1 MSNVNA
7 AGERCAVASL
17 TGRSTRAV
25 RTDCV
30 ACDNA
35 VYPSRSRKGR
45 AFGGLLVALVAAVF
59 AVGLVAFPGA
69 ALAADSVTT
78 LTQDDFDNAG
88 GVYFIYSGSYKLGS
102 DVNGAIRIN
111 QLDSA
116 VTIDLGG
123 YMLTCPSEAET
134 AAAIVIE
141 NNGSNRPSIT
151 VKNGTIVQKKDGS
164 AGVAMW
170 RNNTSLTLEDLN
182 VSVANGFCV
191 NANASNSSLTI
202 KRGSYTSTKSNPYVV
217 NAATVVAYAGTVTVD
232 QYAATFTID
241 GGDDVVKTDGGAISL
256 KGGKFNKFPS
266 QASIYGGYAM
276 AKSSAAG
283 STWDVKEEESARNSV
298 LNGGAS
304 AGWAVAVDGFG
315 TVYFD
320 SEAEATEFAEGKSAE
335 VTSAAVAKVGDTYYA
350 SLKAA
355 VNAATSGSKVE
366 LLQDTTEYITVD
378 GRSLTIDLGAHALSA
393 PDAECAITK
402 KGSGALKVCN
412 GTISCNQYCVYIP
425 SSTADSNVTL
435 TNVKATSSYKR
446 AVDASGSGSVTI
458 ESGEYSSADDDY
470 EAASVSGNAKLTIN
484 GGSFTGANGVDV
496 VCQGSNN
503 PSISGGDFSN
513 VKPVSYVTEGHSMQY
528 GDGRYYVV
536 DTSDNDKAAAVKD
549 ASSWALVTA
558 GGQRVYY
565 VAADKSQ
572 AESDQAALSGSEL
585 KQIFRVTFN
594 DYEGKLVEKRAY
606 VAGDSLVLP
615 TEPTRTDY
623 TFQGWLTEG
632 RDKAVAG
639 ASVTADATYTATWK
653 ANGCAKI
660 ESATGTKY
668 FGSLQEGVNA
678 AASGDTVVLLKDTTE
693 NVTIDKS
700 CGEFTIDLN
709 DFTLAERRDLEYAVG
724 LEGPSQVVITNGKIV
739 SADYGIQFF
748 KTAIGAKLTLRDGGH
763 GLSVNTTTDSGRQP
777 IMASSG
783 NNNTLIIESGTYTN
797 GCHGAVVS
805 CMQAGSVLEIGG
817 GKFTTSD
824 GTDAVRVDNCT
835 TNVSGGW
842 FLNSIYRAKTA
853 TLTITGGNFG
863 NDSDKAYVADGYAM
877 RATAEEGRYEVV
889 KDTLAPEF
897 VVLKDGGLYEGST
910 SFTVS
915 DDSSVTVTV
924 GGKTLTPDASG
935 NYTLAEDTLGS
946 LEGELT
952 VTATDAAENS
962 TSVTVKWYKGHD
974 WSAWSQSAD
983 GTGHVRTCSRC
994 GKTEAGNHVVGK
1006 AATCTSKAICKDC
1019 GLEFGEKDPTNHSG
1033 TEVDAWSS
1041 DDERHWHACSDCG
1054 EPYSFAVDHSYEVV
1068 IDKAAT
1074 VAEEGQQ
1081 HKHCTICQRDY
1092 DYETIP
1098 KLDPGAPAFDGIVS
1112 GACYD
1117 VEPAKFKV
1125 TADEGA
1131 TLTVTANGA
1140 TLVSDA
1146 DGYYTLPQANG
1157 TVTVVAVASNGA
1169 TEARN
1174 TVTVSS
1180 YTSHSWGSWGYA
1192 GDGKHVRACT
1202 HAGCS
1207 GTEAATCSGDEATC
1221 VSESVC
1227 KDCGHK
1233 LADKDPNNHAG
1244 PVSTTWESDGE
1255 GHWHVCSA
1263 CDGRVDEAG
1272 HDFETVSDGESGHH
1286 QKCKTCG
1293 YETDTVGHDLKLTY
1307 EDESG
1312 HWQECEDCGYATD
1325 KVAHELTWVVTKAA
1339 TATEDG
1345 LEHQECSE
1353 CGYRGADVVIPK
1365 TGGDSSDDDDDKGDD
1380 SGDKGGKS
1388 DGSKGDDAKKLPATG
1403 DPVFAVRGLAAAG
1416 AALAALG
1423 LKRRK

>member
-7 AGERCAVASL
+7 AGERCAVAFL

-45 AFGGLLVALVAAVF
+45 AFGGLLVVLVAAVF

-69 ALAADSVTT
+69 VLADESVTT
-78 LTQDDFDNAG
+78 LTQSDFDNEG
-88 GVYFIYSGSYKLGS
+88 GVYVIDGGGSYKLDGN
-102 DVNGAIRIN
+102 VTGAIKISKVN
-111 QLDSA
+111 VA
-116 VTIDLGG
+116 TAIDLNGKT
-123 YMLTCPSEAET
+123 LTCPSDTT
-134 AAAIVIE
+134 ADAAIDIE
-141 NNGSNRPSIT
+141 NWGDDRPGITIKNGS
-151 VKNGTIVQKKDGS
+151 IVHEKDG
-164 AGVAMW
+164 GLGIGMW
-170 RNNTSLTLEDLN
+170 RRSTSLTLEDLN
-182 VSVANGFCV
+182 VSVTNSFCV
-191 NANASNSSLTI
+191 NAYGSGSSLTI
-202 KRGSYTSTKSNPYVV
+202 RRGSYVINKSNPDVM
-217 NAATVVAYAGTVTVD
+217 NAATVMAYAGTVTVD
-232 QYAATFTID
+232 QYDATFTIN
-241 GGDDVVKTDGGAISL
+241 GGDDVVKADGGAISL
-256 KGGKFNKFPS
+256 KGGNFNKFPS
-266 QASIYGGYAM
+266 QATIASNYAM
-276 AKSSAAG
+276 YKSSAEG
-283 STWDVKEEESARNSV
+283 STWNVMDKDEACAAS
-298 LNGGAS
+298 LNNGS
-304 AGWAVAVDGFG
+304 STGWAVEVANFG
-315 TVYFD
+315 TVYFE
-320 SEAEATEFAEGKSAE
+320 SEDDAKEFAESKGAE
-335 VTSAAVAKVGDTYYA
+335 VSTAAVAKVGDTYYE

-355 VNAATSGSKVE
+355 VKAADSGSKVE
-366 LLQDTTEYITVD
+366 LLKDTTEKGVEVGD
-378 GRSLTIDLGAHALSA
+378 GKSLTIDLGGHTLSGDDVA
-393 PDAECAITK
+393 YTAITK
-402 KGSGALKVCN
+402 TGSGTLEVCN
-412 GTISCNQYCVYIP
+412 GTISCKGSCVEVGSNSASAQVTLTDVEATSTSRYAAAL
-425 SSTADSNVTL
+425 SSGTLNIKSGTYVSEDKDYDAVMMNAYSNVT
-435 TNVKATSSYKR
+435 
-446 AVDASGSGSVTI
+446 I
-458 ESGEYSSADDDY
+458 E
-470 EAASVSGNAKLTIN
+470 
-484 GGSFTGANGVDV
+484 GGSFYGGSGVDV
-496 VCQGSNN
+496 HKNGERN

-565 VAADKSQ
+565 ADADKSQ
-572 AESDQAALSGSEL
+572 AESDRAALSGSEL

-594 DYEGKLVEKRAY
+594 DYEGNPVATQPY
-606 VAGDSLVLP
+606 VDGETIASLPSEGSRSGYSFLGWYNGD
-615 TEPTRTDY
+615 T
-623 TFQGWLTEG
+623 
-632 RDKAVAG
+632 KAEAN
-639 ASVTADATYTATWK
+639 VTTVSTDATYTAAWELNAVARVGST
-653 ANGCAKI
+653 
-660 ESATGTKY
+660 Y
-668 FGSLQEGVNA
+668 YGSLQDAVNA
-678 AASGDTVVLLKDTTE
+678 AGAGDTVQLLKDTTE
-693 NVTIDKS
+693 NVVVNKTCD
-700 CGEFTIDLN
+700 EFTIDLN
-709 DFTLAERRDLEYAVG
+709 GFTLTGKGQPASALQMLG
-724 LEGPSQVVITNGKIV
+724 SSKVVVTNGTV
-739 SADYGIQFF
+739 TSSWF
-748 KTAIGAKLTLRDGGH
+748 AISVDGG
-763 GLSVNTTTDSGRQP
+763 TTTLKDGEKGLKVYGAGRAVNMSGGSNNVINIEGGELKALSTVIEVCGQGNVLNVYGGTFLQEESASPHSDSAA
-777 IMASSG
+777 IWAS
-783 NNNTLIIESGTYTN
+783 
-797 GCHGAVVS
+797 GCKV
-805 CMQAGSVLEIGG
+805 
-817 GKFTTSD
+817 
-824 GTDAVRVDNCT
+824 
-835 TNVSGGW
+835 NVWGGW
-842 FLNSIYRAKTA
+842 FPTYLKSISTTQDEFAIR
-853 TLTITGGNFG
+853 GGSYG
-863 NDSDKAYVADGYAM
+863 NDNNRADVVDGYLM
-877 RATAEEGRYEVV
+877 QGPDGDGRYTVV
-889 KDTLAPEF
+889 KDSAAP
-897 VVLKDGGLYEGST
+897 VINGLTAGATYEGAKT
-910 SFTVS
+910 FTVS
-915 DDSSVTVTV
+915 DESSVTVEV
-924 GGKTLTPDASG
+924 GDVTLTPDASG

-952 VTATDAAENS
+952 VTATDAADNS
-962 TSVTVKWYKGHD
+962 TGVAVKWYKGHD

-983 GTGHVRTCSRC
+983 GTGHVRTCSHC
-994 GKTEAGNHVVGK
+994 GKTETGNHVAGE

-1019 GLEFGEKDPTNHSG
+1019 GLEFGETDPSNHSG

-1041 DDERHWHACSDCG
+1041 DDEHHWHACSACG

-1068 IDKAAT
+1068 VDKAAT

-1131 TLTVTANGA
+1131 TLIVTANGT

-1157 TVTVVAVASNGA
+1157 TVTVVAVASNGT
-1169 TEARN
+1169 TEAKN

-1180 YTSHSWGSWGYA
+1180 YASHSWRSWDYA

-1233 LADKDPNNHAG
+1233 LADKDPNNHVG

-1272 HDFETVSDGESGHH
+1272 HDFETVSDGETGHH

-1403 DPVFAVRGLAAAG
+1403 DPVFAVSGLAAAG

>member
-7 AGERCAVASL
+7 AWERCAVASL
-17 TGRSTRAV
+17 TGRSTRTV

-217 NAATVVAYAGTVTVD
+217 NAATVVAYAGTVTID

-513 VKPVSYVTEGHSMQY
+513 VKPVSYVAEGHSMQY
-528 GDGRYYVV
+528 RNGRYYVV

-565 VAADKSQ
+565 AAADKSQ

-594 DYEGKLVEKRAY
+594 DYEGNPVATQSY
-606 VAGDSLVLP
+606 VDGETIASLPSEGSRSGYSFLGWYNGD
-615 TEPTRTDY
+615 T
-623 TFQGWLTEG
+623 
-632 RDKAVAG
+632 KAEAN
-639 ASVTADATYTATWK
+639 VTTVSADATYTAAWELNAVARVGST
-653 ANGCAKI
+653 
-660 ESATGTKY
+660 Y
-668 FGSLQEGVNA
+668 YGSLQDAVDA
-678 AASGDTVVLLKDTTE
+678 AGAGDTVQLLKDTTE
-693 NVTIDKS
+693 NVVVNKACD
-700 CGEFTIDLN
+700 EFTIDLN
-709 DFTLAERRDLEYAVG
+709 GFTLTGKGQPTSALQMLG
-724 LEGPSQVVITNGKIV
+724 SSKVVVTNGTV
-739 SADYGIQFF
+739 TSSWF
-748 KTAIGAKLTLRDGGH
+748 AISVDGG
-763 GLSVNTTTDSGRQP
+763 TTTLKDGEKGLKVYGAGRAVNMSGGSNNVINIEGGELKALSTVIEVCGQGNVLNVYGGTFLQEESASPHSDSAA
-777 IMASSG
+777 IWAS
-783 NNNTLIIESGTYTN
+783 E
-797 GCHGAVVS
+797 CKV
-805 CMQAGSVLEIGG
+805 
-817 GKFTTSD
+817 
-824 GTDAVRVDNCT
+824 
-835 TNVSGGW
+835 NVWGGW
-842 FLNSIYRAKTA
+842 FPTYLKSISTTQDEFAIR
-853 TLTITGGNFG
+853 GGSYG
-863 NDSDKAYVADGYAM
+863 NDNNRADVVDGYLM
-877 RATAEEGRYEVV
+877 QGPDGDGRYTVV
-889 KDTLAPEF
+889 KDSAAP
-897 VVLKDGGLYEGST
+897 VINGLTAGATYEGAKT
-910 SFTVS
+910 FTVS
-915 DDSSVTVTV
+915 DESSVTVKV
-924 GGKTLTPDASG
+924 GDVTLTPDASG
-935 NYTLAEDTLGS
+935 NYTLSEDTLGS

-962 TSVTVKWYKGHD
+962 TGVAVKWYKGHD

-983 GTGHVRTCSRC
+983 GTGHVRTCSHC
-994 GKTEAGNHVVGK
+994 GKTETGNHVAGE

-1041 DDERHWHACSDCG
+1041 DDERHWHACSACG
-1054 EPYSFAVDHSYEVV
+1054 EPFSSAADHSYEVV
-1068 IDKAAT
+1068 VDKAAT

-1117 VEPAKFKV
+1117 MEPAKFKV

-1131 TLTVTANGA
+1131 TLIVTANGT
-1140 TLVSDA
+1140 TLAADA

-1157 TVTVVAVASNGA
+1157 TVTVIAVASNGA
-1169 TEARN
+1169 TKAKN

-1180 YTSHSWGSWGYA
+1180 YASHSWGSWDYA

-1207 GTEAATCSGDEATC
+1207 GTETATCSGDEATC

-1233 LADKDPNNHAG
+1233 LADKDPDNHVG
-1244 PVSTTWESDGE
+1244 PVSTSWESDGE

-1286 QKCKTCG
+1286 QRCKTCG

-1403 DPVFAVRGLAAAG
+1403 DPVFAVSGLAAAG

>member
-7 AGERCAVASL
+7 AWERCAVASL

-35 VYPSRSRKGR
+35 VYPSRSRKGS

-88 GVYFIYSGSYKLGS
+88 GVYFIYSGNYKLGS

-217 NAATVVAYAGTVTVD
+217 DAATVVAYAGTVTVD

-378 GRSLTIDLGAHALSA
+378 DRSLTIDLGAHALSA

-446 AVDASGSGSVTI
+446 AVDASGSGGVTI

-513 VKPVSYVTEGHSMQY
+513 VKPVSYVAEGHSMQY
-528 GDGRYYVV
+528 RNGRYYVV

-565 VAADKSQ
+565 ADADKSQ
-572 AESDQAALSGSEL
+572 AESDRAALSGSEL

-594 DYEGKLVEKRAY
+594 DYEGNPVATQPY
-606 VAGDSLVLP
+606 VDGETIASLPSEGSRSGYSFLGWYNGD
-615 TEPTRTDY
+615 T
-623 TFQGWLTEG
+623 
-632 RDKAVAG
+632 KAEAN
-639 ASVTADATYTATWK
+639 VTTVSADATYTAAWELNAVARVGST
-653 ANGCAKI
+653 
-660 ESATGTKY
+660 Y
-668 FGSLQEGVNA
+668 YGSLQDAVDA
-678 AASGDTVVLLKDTTE
+678 AGAGDTVQLLKDTTE
-693 NVTIDKS
+693 NVVVNKTCD
-700 CGEFTIDLN
+700 EFTIDLN
-709 DFTLAERRDLEYAVG
+709 GFTLTGKGQPASALQMLG
-724 LEGPSQVVITNGKIV
+724 SSKVVVTNGAV
-739 SADYGIQFF
+739 TSSWF
-748 KTAIGAKLTLRDGGH
+748 AISVDGG
-763 GLSVNTTTDSGRQP
+763 TTTLKDGEKGLKVYGAGRAVNMSGGSNNVINIEGGELKALSTVIEVCGQGNVLNVYGGTFLQEESASPHSDSAA
-777 IMASSG
+777 IWAS
-783 NNNTLIIESGTYTN
+783 
-797 GCHGAVVS
+797 GCKV
-805 CMQAGSVLEIGG
+805 
-817 GKFTTSD
+817 
-824 GTDAVRVDNCT
+824 
-835 TNVSGGW
+835 NVWGGW
-842 FLNSIYRAKTA
+842 FPTYLKSIS
-853 TLTITGGNFG
+853 TIQDEFAIRGGSYG
-863 NDSDKAYVADGYAM
+863 NDNNRADVVDGYLM
-877 RATAEEGRYEVV
+877 QGPDGDGRYTVV
-889 KDTLAPEF
+889 KDSAAP
-897 VVLKDGGLYEGST
+897 VINGLTAGATYEGAKT
-910 SFTVS
+910 FTVS
-915 DDSSVTVTV
+915 DESSVTVEV
-924 GGKTLTPDASG
+924 GDVTLTPDESG
-935 NYTLAEDTLGS
+935 NYMLSEDTLGS

-952 VTATDAAENS
+952 VTATDAADNS
-962 TSVTVKWYKGHD
+962 TGVAVKWYKGHD

-983 GTGHVRTCSRC
+983 GTGHVRTCSHC
-994 GKTEAGNHVVGK
+994 GVEERGVHSAGTE
-1006 AATCTSKAICKDC
+1006 ATCTSKAICKVCD
-1019 GLEFGEKDPTNHSG
+1019 LEFGETDPSNHSG

-1403 DPVFAVRGLAAAG
+1403 DPVFAVSGLAAAG

>member
-182 VSVANGFCV
+182 VSVANSFCV
-191 NANASNSSLTI
+191 NAYGSGSSLTI
-202 KRGSYTSTKSNPYVV
+202 RRGSYVINKSNPDVM
-217 NAATVVAYAGTVTVD
+217 NAATVMAYAGTVTVD
-232 QYAATFTID
+232 QYDATFTIN

-276 AKSSAAG
+276 AKSSATG

-355 VNAATSGSKVE
+355 VNAATSGSEVE
-366 LLQDTTEYITVD
+366 LLQDTTEHITVD
-378 GRSLTIDLGAHALSA
+378 GKSLTIDLGAHALSA

-446 AVDASGSGSVTI
+446 AVDASGSGGVTI

-565 VAADKSQ
+565 ADADKSQ
-572 AESDQAALSGSEL
+572 AESDRAALSGSEL

-594 DYEGKLVEKRAY
+594 DYEGNPVATQPY
-606 VAGDSLVLP
+606 VDGETIASLPSEGSRSGYSFLGWYNGD
-615 TEPTRTDY
+615 T
-623 TFQGWLTEG
+623 
-632 RDKAVAG
+632 KAEAN
-639 ASVTADATYTATWK
+639 VTTVSADATYTAAWELN
-653 ANGCAKI
+653 AVARVGSI
-660 ESATGTKY
+660 Y
-668 FGSLQEGVNA
+668 YGSLQDAVDA
-678 AASGDTVVLLKDTTE
+678 AGAGDTVQLLKDTTE
-693 NVTIDKS
+693 NVVVNKACD
-700 CGEFTIDLN
+700 EFTIDLN
-709 DFTLAERRDLEYAVG
+709 GFTLTGKGQPTSALQMLG
-724 LEGPSQVVITNGKIV
+724 SSKVVVTNGTV
-739 SADYGIQFF
+739 TSSWF
-748 KTAIGAKLTLRDGGH
+748 AISVDGG
-763 GLSVNTTTDSGRQP
+763 TTTLKDGEKGLKVYGAGRAVNMSGGSNNVINIEGGELKALSTVIEVCGQGNVLNVYGGTFLQEESASPHSDSAA
-777 IMASSG
+777 IWAS
-783 NNNTLIIESGTYTN
+783 
-797 GCHGAVVS
+797 GCKV
-805 CMQAGSVLEIGG
+805 
-817 GKFTTSD
+817 
-824 GTDAVRVDNCT
+824 
-835 TNVSGGW
+835 NVWGGW
-842 FLNSIYRAKTA
+842 FPTYLKSISTTQDEFAIR
-853 TLTITGGNFG
+853 GGSYG
-863 NDSDKAYVADGYAM
+863 NDNNRADVVDGYLM
-877 RATAEEGRYEVV
+877 QGPDGDGRYTVV
-889 KDTLAPEF
+889 KDSAAP
-897 VVLKDGGLYEGST
+897 VINGLTAGATYEGAKT
-910 SFTVS
+910 FTVS
-915 DDSSVTVTV
+915 DESSVTVEV
-924 GGKTLTPDASG
+924 GDVTLTPDESG
-935 NYTLAEDTLGS
+935 NYMLSEDTLGS

-952 VTATDAAENS
+952 VTATDAADNS
-962 TSVTVKWYKGHD
+962 TGVAVKWYKGHD

-983 GTGHVRTCSRC
+983 GTGHVRTCSHC
-994 GKTEAGNHVVGK
+994 GKTETGNHVAGE
-1006 AATCTSKAICKDC
+1006 AATCTSKAICKVC
-1019 GLEFGEKDPTNHSG
+1019 GLEFGETDPSNHSG

-1041 DDERHWHACSDCG
+1041 DDERHWHACSACG
-1054 EPYSFAVDHSYEVV
+1054 EPYSYAVDHSYEVV
-1068 IDKAAT
+1068 VDKAAT

-1131 TLTVTANGA
+1131 TLIVTANGMSLA
-1140 TLVSDA
+1140 ADA

-1157 TVTVVAVASNGA
+1157 TVTVIAVASNGA
-1169 TEARN
+1169 TEAKN

-1180 YTSHSWGSWGYA
+1180 YASHSWGSWDYA

-1207 GTEAATCSGDEATC
+1207 GTETATCSGDEATC

-1233 LADKDPNNHAG
+1233 LADKDPDNHVG

-1272 HDFETVSDGESGHH
+1272 HDFETVSDGETGHH
-1286 QKCKTCG
+1286 QRCKTCG
-1293 YETDTVGHDLKLTY
+1293 YETDTVDHDLKLTY

-1403 DPVFAVRGLAAAG
+1403 DPVFAVSGLAAAG